1 MGTITSSLVSVVMLL
16 EHVYRSY
23 TDIKTSGL
31 CEGPVWEVQLGQG
44 TLGSGNFGGIEKAER
59 SASRGNTRGE
69 RGTSKG
75 EILSLGK
82 SLLNIKVLWVCS
94 LLCTEL
100 KHSTSR
106 LLSPRLLLISKFPLR
121 PPDCDP
127 CPVCERWKGQH
138 RSSF

>member
-1 MGTITSSLVSVVMLL
+1 ML
-16 EHVYRSY
+16 
-23 TDIKTSGL
+23 TKTMQSMAGL
-31 CEGPVWEVQLGQG
+31 CESPVWEVHLGQG
-44 TLGSGNFGGIEKAER
+44 TLGSGNFGGTEKAER
-59 SASRGNTRGE
+59 SASGDNTRGE

-82 SLLNIKVLWVCS
+82 SLLNIKVLRVS
-94 LLCTEL
+94 RLLCTEL
-100 KHSTSR
+100 KGSTSR
-106 LLSPRLLLISKFPLR
+106 LSSPRLLLISKVSLR